1 MSARMIL
8 AVYLAMSRPVAK
20 RFWITM
26 RAAFSGS
33 IAAQLGPFAEMMS
46 CIRVMVFW

>member
-20 RFWITM
+20 RFWITITGGVLGVDRGPA
-26 RAAFSGS
+26 RAARGNHFG
-33 IAAQLGPFAEMMS
+33 ACG
-46 CIRVMVFW
+46 